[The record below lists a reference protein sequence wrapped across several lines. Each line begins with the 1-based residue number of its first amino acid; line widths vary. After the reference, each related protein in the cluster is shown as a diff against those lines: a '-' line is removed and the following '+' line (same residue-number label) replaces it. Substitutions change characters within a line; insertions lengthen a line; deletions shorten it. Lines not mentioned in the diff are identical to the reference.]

1 MTTIKLTVSGAK
13 ATAIVDG
20 VLTSGSVGI
29 PVTIEYDSI
38 WDGLAKNL
46 MCATGKWHPAG
57 APKAIIN
64 IDGSAAVAPEAL
76 IADNHLYLGVE
87 GRNADGTL
95 VICSTWADCGTVFA
109 GADTNADP
117 SVQPTAPVW
126 AQLRAEI
133 EQLKIPTVSDAQI
146 ETALDLYFERN
157 PIKIPDGPENGC
169 PLTTEQITTL
179 DNMFKVCAFTKADV
193 SAEYRSFCTAF
204 GIEDGTVPDEPDGPA
219 VTLTS
224 ISATYN
230 GGKVSVGTPV
240 NALSGIVVTARYSDG
255 STARVSGYT
264 LSGTIKEGSN
274 TITVTYQGKTATFTV
289 YGEVVAE
296 KTLESISAT
305 YSGGPVPVG
314 TAVSALSGIVVTAY
328 YSDGASKAVTGYTLS
343 GTIAEG
349 SNTVTVTYQGK
360 TATFTVTGVAE
371 SGVSNETTWSD
382 GVAYTYTPVE
392 NVYVETDGSFKDYN
406 GWSRTPYLYCDGAAK
421 LRSECVGWS
430 SSIAGASGD
439 YSAFYDADKNY
450 ISSFNP
456 CFTASGVM
464 SALGDIADIEI
475 PANAVY
481 FIFSHKNNVMG
492 IGHQNGPYLK
502 LTPYA

>member
-95 VICSTWADCGTVFA
+95 VICSTWADCWTVFA

-133 EQLKIPTVSDAQI
+133 EQLKTPTVSDAQI

-157 PIKIPDGPENGC
+157 PIKIPDGLENGC

-204 GIEDGTVPDEPDGPA
+204 GIEGGTVPDEPDSPA

-230 GGKVSVGTPV
+230 GGKVSAGTPV

-305 YSGGPVPVG
+305 YSGGSVPVG
-314 TAVSALSGIVVTAY
+314 TAVSALSGIVVTAH
-328 YSDGASKAVTGYTLS
+328 YSDGSTAPVSGYTLS

-349 SNTVTVTYQGK
+349 SNTITVTYQGK

-371 SGVSNETTWSD
+371 SGGGEETTTPFGVEWTEGYMLLNAEPYVNAKYVVSD
-382 GVAYTYTPVE
+382 YI
-392 NVYVETDGSFKDYN
+392 NVSGKTEIRIHYDGTGGKTINFQIESYDTAKKRLKDYSVN
-406 GWSRTPYLYCDGAAK
+406 T
-421 LRSECVGWS
+421 
-430 SSIAGASGD
+430 
-439 YSAFYDADKNY
+439 
-450 ISSFNP
+450 
-456 CFTASGVM
+456 
-464 SALGDIADIEI
+464 
-475 PANAVY
+475 
-481 FIFSHKNNVMG
+481 
-492 IGHQNGPYLK
+492 YLK
-502 LTPYA
+502 SESDPQYPSPLVYPIQTGTAYVRMATSIKNGSDSAGYVYYTDLTYELV